1 MNYQETLDYLFSQLP
16 MYQRIG
22 KAAYKANLDNTLAL
36 DRHFDHPH
44 RSFRTI
50 HVAGTNGKGS
60 VSHMLAAVLQAAGY
74 KTGLYTS
81 PHLRDFRERIRAN
94 GLMVPEEYVVD
105 FVSANK
111 AVFERVKPSFFE
123 MTVSM
128 AFQYFHEEQID
139 VAVVETGMGG
149 RLDSTNIITP
159 VLSIITNI
167 SADHTE
173 FLGNT
178 VEQIAREKA
187 GIIKPGIPLLVGETQ
202 EKTREVFLHAA
213 WECNSPISFAEEIY
227 SLEYSIHEPC
237 AGQKFRIRRK
247 GTVVYE
253 NLVCDLLGAYQ
264 KKNILTVLA
273 AVDLLKENFSLDRN
287 HIYQGLAGVSQ
298 STGLLGRWQIM
309 QKSPLIIADTAHNLE
324 GLRAVM
330 EQIRATPHQNLHM
343 VLGFV
348 NDKVITDI
356 LKLMPR
362 KASYYF
368 TKASIPRAMDEKELS
383 RQAARSGLKGTSHAT
398 VAEAL
403 AAAKGKAGPNDLIF
417 IGGSTFV
424 VAEVV

>member
-1 MNYQETLDYLFSQLP
+1 MNYRETLDYLFSQLP

-22 KAAYKANLDNTLAL
+22 KAAYKTNLDNTLAL
-36 DRHFDHPH
+36 DLHFGHPH
-44 RSFRTI
+44 RTFRTI

-60 VSHMLAAVLQAAGY
+60 VSHMLAAILQSAGY

-81 PHLRDFRERIRAN
+81 PHLKDFRERIRIN
-94 GLMVPEEYVVD
+94 GQMVPEEYVVD
-105 FVSANK
+105 FVTANK
-111 AVFERVKPSFFE
+111 VLFERVKPSFFE
-123 MTVSM
+123 MTVAM
-128 AFQYFHEEQID
+128 AFQFFHEEQID
-139 VAVVETGMGG
+139 AAVVETGMGG
-149 RLDSTNIITP
+149 RLDSTNILTP

-178 VEQIAREKA
+178 LEQIAGEKA
-187 GIIKPGIPLLVGETQ
+187 GIIKPGIPVLIGESH
-202 EKTREVFLHAA
+202 EKTKEVFLRSAGK
-213 WECNSPISFAEEIY
+213 CNSPISFADETY
-227 SLEYSIHEPC
+227 SMEYSIHQPGN
-237 AGQKFRIRRK
+237 GQKFRIRRK
-247 GTVVYE
+247 GTVVHE

-273 AVDLLKENFSLDRN
+273 AVDILKENFSLDRN
-287 HIYQGLAGVSQ
+287 HIYEGLARVSQ
-298 STGLLGRWQIM
+298 STGLLGRWHIM
-309 QKSPLIIADTAHNLE
+309 QKNPLVIADTAHNLE

-330 EQIRATPHQNLHM
+330 EQIRATPHVKLHM

-368 TKASIPRAMDEKELS
+368 TKASIPRAMDEKELKK
-383 RQAARSGLKGTSHAT
+383 QAREHGLKGDSYPS
-398 VAEAL
+398 VREAL
-403 AAAKGKAGPNDLIF
+403 SAARDNAGENDLIF